1 MYYVFVYGL
10 LFFFLMIRRP
20 PRSTRTDTLFP
31 YTTLFRSWRVGCRN
45 QSGMTMRSL
54 LLRRLAR
61 CLDDRGKIERAF
73 AGGGEGF
80 VEVAR
85 LGADR
90 RVGID
95 ARRRLDPEAQL
106 LEHQRGRE
114 AARIIVI
121 RRAFGAD
128 PGDRAIDGKS

>member
-1 MYYVFVYGL
+1 MRISDWSSDVCSSDL
-10 LFFFLMIRRP
+10 
-20 PRSTRTDTLFP
+20 
-31 YTTLFRSWRVGCRN
+31 

-61 CLDDRGKIERAF
+61 CLDDRGKIERAV

-95 ARRRLDPEAQL
+95 ARRRLDREAQI

-114 AARIIVI
+114 AARIIVRSKE
-121 RRAFGAD
+121 RRV
-128 PGDRAIDGKS
+128 GKECGVRVDLGGRR

>member
-1 MYYVFVYGL
+1 
-10 LFFFLMIRRP
+10 
-20 PRSTRTDTLFP
+20 
-31 YTTLFRSWRVGCRN
+31 
-45 QSGMTMRSL
+45 MTMRSL

-61 CLDDRGKIERAF
+61 CLDDRGKIERAV

-95 ARRRLDPEAQL
+95 ARRRLDREAQI

-128 PGDRAIDGKS
+128 AGDRAIARHRPRSEEHTSALQSLMRNPYAVFCLKNKKPYRDTSDN